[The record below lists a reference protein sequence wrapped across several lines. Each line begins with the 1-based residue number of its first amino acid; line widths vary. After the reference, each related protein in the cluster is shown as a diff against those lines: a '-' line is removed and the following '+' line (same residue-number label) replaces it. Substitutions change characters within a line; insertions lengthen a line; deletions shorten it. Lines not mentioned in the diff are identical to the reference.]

1 VGRGFDLPIWGF
13 MQTIAVMN
21 EKGGAGKTSL
31 ALSLSAVLGA
41 AGRRV
46 LLVDADP
53 QGNAGL
59 VLSGGDRSPPGP
71 TLADVLLGRSAGEA
85 VRPSL
90 VPGVDWIPAG
100 AALADA
106 ADRLAGEL
114 GRERRLRLAVAELP
128 RDWELVLIDCPPTRS
143 LLSVNA
149 MNAADG
155 GLIVPVDPGVF
166 SVAGLVAVVG
176 AVEQVRKYLDNHA
189 LAVRSIVLS
198 RVPRNR
204 VAADLEAELRAAWG
218 DVVAVTTIPQAV
230 AVEESHAR
238 FLPVTLHAP
247 RSVVSKSF
255 HSLAAE
261 LFPCQ
266 TSLAHVA

>member
-1 VGRGFDLPIWGF
+1 
-13 MQTIAVMN
+13 
-21 EKGGAGKTSL
+21 
-31 ALSLSAVLGA
+31 
-41 AGRRV
+41 
-46 LLVDADP
+46 
-53 QGNAGL
+53 
-59 VLSGGDRSPPGP
+59 
-71 TLADVLLGRSAGEA
+71 
-85 VRPSL
+85 
-90 VPGVDWIPAG
+90 
-100 AALADA
+100 
-106 ADRLAGEL
+106 
-114 GRERRLRLAVAELP
+114 
-128 RDWELVLIDCPPTRS
+128 
-143 LLSVNA
+143 